1 MRRSADRRYETESN
15 LQAASSFG
23 PLVFSN
29 PPDATTN
36 NFWRIRSV
44 P

>member
-1 MRRSADRRYETESN
+1 MSRLTSA
-15 LQAASSFG
+15 A
-23 PLVFSN
+23 LVFTRT
-29 PPDATTN
+29 PDATTN